1 MKLDKDKLIKTM
13 NSEITDEFLEM
24 LTDEERNILYDML
37 VLDKSTQNT
46 YNRLLSNRE
55 SMAITT
61 GAYGYLLSMYQI
73 KSISGM
79 DLENILNSCV
89 SIAREIN
96 SIIDKDKMDKI
107 VTIYLFTGLQNVTSG
122 DYLEMINTTGEFS
135 KN

>member
-55 SMAITT
+55 SMSITT